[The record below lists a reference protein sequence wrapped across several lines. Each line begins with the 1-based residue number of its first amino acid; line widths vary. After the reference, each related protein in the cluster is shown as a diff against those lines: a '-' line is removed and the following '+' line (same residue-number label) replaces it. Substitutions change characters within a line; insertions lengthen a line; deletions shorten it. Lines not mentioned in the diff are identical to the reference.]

1 MVSSPFEFATA
12 ARIVFGAGKI
22 KEIGPISA
30 QLGKHVLVVQGGNR
44 ARTSPLLN
52 ALEEVRIGFSSTDI
66 RGEPAIEDIVEGVRR
81 AREINCDL
89 VVGIGGGSVIDSA
102 KAIAALATNTGEVL
116 DYLETVGSGKPIT
129 VPALPCI
136 AIPTTAGT
144 GAEVTRNAVL
154 ASRKHKVKA
163 SLRSPYLLP
172 RVALVDPELTYDL
185 PPALTASTGLDAL
198 TQLIEP
204 FVSIRATPLTDAL
217 CVEGIRRAAQS
228 LQRAYELGNVPDA
241 RHDMAIASL
250 FGGLALANSGLGA
263 VHGFAAP
270 IGGMF
275 SAPHGAV
282 CAALL
287 PYVMEI
293 NIRALEGRGKNGD
306 SLVRYAKVAA
316 IVTGSEKA
324 APSDGIAWIRNL
336 CHALKI
342 PRLQTFGITEGDV
355 PLLVEQ
361 AAKASSMKA
370 NPVVLTKEELTE
382 TLLRAI

>member
-1 MVSSPFEFATA
+1 MVNAPFEFATA

-293 NIRALEGRGKNGD
+293 NIRALEGRGKRGD

-324 APSDGIAWIRNL
+324 TPSDGIAWIRNL

-355 PLLVEQ
+355 PLLVDQ

>member
-1 MVSSPFEFATA
+1 MVSAPFEFATA

-44 ARTSPLLN
+44 DRTSPLLN

-293 NIRALEGRGKNGD
+293 NIRALEGRGKRGD

-324 APSDGIAWIRNL
+324 TPSDGIAWIRNL

-342 PRLQTFGITEGDV
+342 PRLQAFGITEGDV

-361 AAKASSMKA
+361 AAKASSIKA

>member
-1 MVSSPFEFATA
+1 MVTAPFEFATA
-12 ARIVFGAGKI
+12 ARIIFGAGKI
-22 KEIGPISA
+22 KEIGPIAA
-30 QLGKHVLVVQGGNR
+30 QRGENVLAVHGGNKTR
-44 ARTSPLLN
+44 ISPLLD
-52 ALEEVRIGFSSTDI
+52 ALEQAKVAFTSSEI
-66 RGEPAIEDIVEGVRR
+66 HGEPAIEDIVEGVRQ

-89 VVGIGGGSVIDSA
+89 VVGFGGGSVIDAA
-102 KAIAALATNTGEVL
+102 KAIAALTTNTGEVL
-116 DYLETVGSGKPIT
+116 DYLETVGGGKPIT

-172 RVALVDPELTYDL
+172 RVALVDPALTHDL

-204 FVSIRATPLTDAL
+204 FVSIRTNPLTDAL

-287 PYVMEI
+287 PHVMEI
-293 NIRALEGRGKNGD
+293 NIRALEGRGKNGH

-336 CHALKI
+336 CRALKI
-342 PRLQTFGITEGDV
+342 PRLQIFGITEGDV

-382 TLLRAI
+382 ILRRAI